1 MRPAW
6 GLPSSSPFCLKL
18 ETWLRMEQ
26 IPYTAIALT
35 KPPRSH
41 TGKVP
46 YILRADGSTVAD
58 SNVIISGIAEEF
70 SIDPAHG
77 ASAEERARTHLILR
91 TLEESLYFAAVW
103 ERWQQTEYWP
113 TTREA
118 IFGHLPPILRQLL
131 AMTIRRKMLASLQ
144 GQGIARHDSARIAAI
159 GQADLM
165 ALSSL
170 LGERPYF
177 HGDKPGLADA
187 SAYGTLA
194 NLLAFPHSTPLKRVV
209 EQHDNLVDFC
219 GRMKNA
225 FWSEAA
231 SDGAPFRW
239 FDSTPGHQE

>member
-1 MRPAW
+1 VEIVQVVGIRPAW

-18 ETWLRMEQ
+18 ETWLRMEK
-26 IPYTAIALT
+26 IPYRPIALT
-35 KPPRSH
+35 KPPRSN

-58 SNVIISGIAEEF
+58 SNFIINTIAKEF

-77 ASAEERARTHLILR
+77 ATAEERARTHLIIR
-91 TLEESLYFAAVW
+91 TLEESLYFVAVW
-103 ERWQQTEYWP
+103 ERWWQAEYWP

-118 IFGHLPPILRQLL
+118 MFGYLPPLLRQLL
-131 AMTIRRKMLASLQ
+131 AMIIRRKMLTSLQ
-144 GQGIARHDSARIAAI
+144 GQGIARHDPARIAAI
-159 GQADLM
+159 GQADLI

-194 NLLAFPHSTPLKRVV
+194 NLLAFPHSTPLKRVL
-209 EQHDNLVDFC
+209 ERHKNLIDFC

-231 SDGAPFRW
+231 W
-239 FDSTPGHQE
+239 